1 MASTTTKDDTDAP
14 RCPITG
20 IARIRTGET
29 LDMNNNNNDNNNNNN
44 NNDNNNNNNNNNNVV
59 KAVKVPYQGCKR

>member
-1 MASTTTKDDTDAP
+1 MASTTTNDDTDAP

-29 LDMNNNNNDNNNNNN
+29 LDMNNNNDFHRSSNQLL
-44 NNDNNNNNNNNNNVV
+44 VQF
-59 KAVKVPYQGCKR
+59 ALPIQ